1 MSSTNE
7 WFYIWLAFG
16 LTWVVIGGYAAW
28 LRARRKAA
36 TIDLSTKNGGVA

>member
-16 LTWVVIGGYAAW
+16 LTWMVVGGYAVW
-28 LRARRKAA
+28 LRARRTAA
-36 TIDLSTKNGGVA
+36 ETDLRTKKGGQR

>member
-16 LTWVVIGGYAAW
+16 LTWVVVGGYAAW
-28 LRARRKAA
+28 LRARRTAA
-36 TIDLSTKNGGVA
+36 RLDLRAKHGGEA